1 MRKIDDIIIH
11 CAATYP
17 AMDIGAAEIRQW
29 HVRDNGWSDIG
40 YHFVIRRNG
49 VVERAME
56 VRKVQG
62 GSFTTVSAA
71 PTHF

>member
-1 MRKIDDIIIH
+1 MGQPFPVNVLFQDGGFDG
-11 CAATYP
+11 
-17 AMDIGAAEIRQW
+17 MDGPFR
-29 HVRDNGWSDIG
+29 
-40 YHFVIRRNG
+40 FRRNG

-71 PTHF
+71 PTGF